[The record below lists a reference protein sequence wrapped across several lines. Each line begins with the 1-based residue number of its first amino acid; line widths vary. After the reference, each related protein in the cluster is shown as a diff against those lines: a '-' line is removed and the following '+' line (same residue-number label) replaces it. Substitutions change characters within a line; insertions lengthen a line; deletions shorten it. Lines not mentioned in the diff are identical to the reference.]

1 MPLYAKNERNRL
13 CLQMALMPDLAFV
26 LFQHLLILA
35 KTTFMKTI
43 CIFLLVIISSVAF
56 GQSVEELDNKGGFK
70 DFKVGEA
77 IDTYKDKIKFTRTL
91 ENADT
96 KLYLVKDRVS
106 VKTYTG
112 EVELKVYKEKVQE
125 VIVSFK
131 NSAKPDFEDIL
142 ASLKTLYGEYQLV
155 KKKTPA
161 QEQFEKVYNWIG
173 KKISLQV
180 GYDENK
186 KLTEMRFIDQKNGLN
201 KLKDEF

>member
-1 MPLYAKNERNRL
+1 
-13 CLQMALMPDLAFV
+13 MALMPDLAFV

>member
-1 MPLYAKNERNRL
+1 
-13 CLQMALMPDLAFV
+13 
-26 LFQHLLILA
+26 
-35 KTTFMKTI
+35 MKTI